1 MARAVA
7 RSQVVRGD
15 NALEKGRADE
25 AIEQFRIALAND
37 PELAEAHRG
46 LGMAYAL
53 RNQDREARQ
62 EYERYL
68 ALAPAAEDAED
79 IRRAIAELS
88 SRSKLGE
95 RAK

>member
-7 RSQVVRGD
+7 LSQVVRGD
-15 NALEKGRADE
+15 NALEKGRPVE
-25 AIEQFRIALAND
+25 AIEQFRIAIEND
-37 PELAEAHRG
+37 PDLAEAHRG

-53 RNQDREARQ
+53 RNLDLQARQ

-68 ALAPAAEDAED
+68 ALAPGAEDAED

-95 RAK
+95 SAK

>member
-25 AIEQFRIALAND
+25 AIEQFRTAIEND
-37 PELAEAHRG
+37 PDFADAHRG

-53 RNQDREARQ
+53 RNLDVQARS

-68 ALAPAAEDAED
+68 ALAPAAEDADD

-88 SRSKLGE
+88 SRSKLGDSP
-95 RAK
+95 K